1 MTAAYFYPQANM
13 VAGGKGAKRRPGTA
27 SRKNQANFQKKQ
39 GFGAVQ
45 ASLGGPPLSAKAASH
60 IDLEVNKLRPRV
72 IQQERERLY
81 DDVMRQRMTTNQL
94 KDENIRLKTKLHMVE
109 VTLQRKDKL
118 IDDLIQAQEASY
130 GMPGGKRGV
139 IAQKGE

>member
-1 MTAAYFYPQANM
+1 M
-13 VAGGKGAKRRPGTA
+13 
-27 SRKNQANFQKKQ
+27 
-39 GFGAVQ
+39 
-45 ASLGGPPLSAKAASH
+45 SAKAASH

-109 VTLQRKDKL
+109 VTL
-118 IDDLIQAQEASY
+118 
-130 GMPGGKRGV
+130 
-139 IAQKGE
+139 

>member
-13 VAGGKGAKRRPGTA
+13 VAGQKSGKRRPGTA

-39 GFGAVQ
+39 GFGGVQ

-72 IQQERERLY
+72 I
-81 DDVMRQRMTTNQL
+81 
-94 KDENIRLKTKLHMVE
+94 
-109 VTLQRKDKL
+109 
-118 IDDLIQAQEASY
+118 
-130 GMPGGKRGV
+130 
-139 IAQKGE
+139 